1 MPSAELSIV
10 AIGVA
15 STWLLALLVARMWS
29 SWPRRVRW
37 CVAMQAVTAAE
48 PIIGVYQ
55 IDIREVRLAG
65 VALARDELV
74 VVVREVGRADWDVT
88 SLASSPPPTDD
99 VALLRDWCDLGTPML
114 LHRAGDGQV
123 SLVGPVP
130 TATSGF
136 HALTPSV

>member
-1 MPSAELSIV
+1 MPSAELSML
-10 AIGVA
+10 AIGA
-15 STWLLALLVARMWS
+15 AGTCLLALLVAPMRF

-37 CVAMQAVTAAE
+37 CVAMQALTAAE
-48 PIIGVYQ
+48 PTMVAYQ
-55 IDIREVRLAG
+55 VDLREVRLAW

-88 SLASSPPPTDD
+88 SLASSPPPPDD

-114 LHRAGDGQV
+114 LHHAGDGQV

-136 HALTPSV
+136 HALTPSA

>member
-1 MPSAELSIV
+1 MPSAGLSML
-10 AIGVA
+10 AIGVVGA
-15 STWLLALLVARMWS
+15 CALALLVAPMRF
-29 SWPRRVRW
+29 SWPRQVRW

-48 PIIGVYQ
+48 PAMVACR
-55 IDIREVRLAG
+55 IDVREVRIAR
-65 VALARDELV
+65 VAVANDELV
-74 VVVREVGRADWDVT
+74 VVVREVGRGDRDVT
-88 SLASSPPPTDD
+88 SLASSPPPPDD

-136 HALTPSV
+136 HALTPSA